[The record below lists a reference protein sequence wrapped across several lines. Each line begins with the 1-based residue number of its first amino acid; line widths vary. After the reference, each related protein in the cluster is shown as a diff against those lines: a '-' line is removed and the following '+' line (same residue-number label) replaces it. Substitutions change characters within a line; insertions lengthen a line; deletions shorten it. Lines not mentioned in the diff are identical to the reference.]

1 MIKQILIGL
10 FLITQHALADSLLD
24 KPALNSPKTSPSSPY
39 KRFTRQRPV
48 FDYRVHDPITVN
60 VNISDS
66 VSFNKILDTKRNNSW
81 LFDVKNIFD
90 NFDGKQKSFTVA
102 DIESSGENKSRGQKQ
117 ETSKMRLD
125 ISCEVIEILPNG
137 DLVLDGIRT
146 IRSDENEVTVRIG
159 GRVNPKY
166 VNPKTDIVMS
176 ERIMQLDVKTIFD
189 GPLADNEKKGWLS
202 KILSKIKIL

>member
-1 MIKQILIGL
+1 MIKQIIIGL
-10 FLITQHALADSLLD
+10 SLFTQQALADSLLD

-48 FDYRVHDPITVN
+48 FDYRLHDPITVN

-66 VSFNKILDTKRNNSW
+66 VSFNKILDTKNDNSW

-117 ETSKMRLD
+117 ETSRMRLD

-146 IRSDENEVTVRIG
+146 IRSDENEVTVRVG

-189 GPLADNEKKGWLS
+189 GPLADNEKRGWLS